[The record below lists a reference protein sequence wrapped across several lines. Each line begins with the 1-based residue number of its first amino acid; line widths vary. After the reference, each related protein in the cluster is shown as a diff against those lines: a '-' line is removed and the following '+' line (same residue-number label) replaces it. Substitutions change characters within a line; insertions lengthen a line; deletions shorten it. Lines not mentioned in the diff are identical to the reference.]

1 VVGVHEAALY
11 SLDRSAYSLLVAKGP
26 DTRQRVVRTAA
37 ELFPRRGYH
46 GTGLNQLLNEAKA
59 PKGSLYFH
67 FPGGKEQVAVEAI
80 SMSGVSLLADLRG
93 ALDEAADPAEGIVR
107 VVELLAARLAASGY
121 LDGCPVASVA
131 LDAAGS
137 SEAIRV
143 ACAEAYDGWLGV
155 IAVALRRWGVP
166 AARASAL
173 ATVLL
178 SAVEGALLLA
188 RVQRDTRPLHTVADQ
203 LVTLVSPAVTA

>member
-1 VVGVHEAALY
+1 M
-11 SLDRSAYSLLVAKGP
+11 AKGQE
-26 DTRQRVVRTAA
+26 TRQRMVRTAA
-37 ELFPRRGYH
+37 ELFPRQGYH
-46 GTGLNQLLNEAKA
+46 ATGLNQLLSEARA

-80 SMSGVSLLADLRG
+80 GMSGVNLLADLRD

-143 ACAEAYDGWLGV
+143 ACTEAYDGWLGV
-155 IAVALRRWGVP
+155 IEAALRRWGVP
-166 AARASAL
+166 AARSGVL

-188 RVQRDTRPLHTVADQ
+188 RVRRDTRPLHAVADE
-203 LVTLVSPAVTA
+203 LEPLVSSAVPA